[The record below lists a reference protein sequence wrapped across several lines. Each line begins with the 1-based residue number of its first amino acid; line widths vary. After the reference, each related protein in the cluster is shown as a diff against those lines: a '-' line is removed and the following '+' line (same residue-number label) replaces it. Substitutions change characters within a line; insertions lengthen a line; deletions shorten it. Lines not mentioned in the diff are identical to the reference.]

1 MLAVGIRSPSALDS
15 EEIERSMLTSSAKR
29 VLGITLALSFILMAV
44 SPMLASA
51 ATVPGGAKSGPYVNK
66 IVFKVITGAD
76 QEVLSL
82 LNSQIDLIGE
92 MVEPQFLAS
101 LQAAD
106 NIHVV
111 NVPRNGYGFITMK
124 CDKYPFNITG
134 FRRALAFAI
143 DKNAISDEVWA
154 GLSQPQDSCVP
165 RVNPYTIEGSMPYT
179 YYESN
184 MPLASQLL
192 NQSGFYD
199 TNADGWREAPN
210 GAVFKPVVVCSGST
224 AIAVSTATI
233 VVNTLKAL
241 HINAILNTGDFNTFY
256 IAAEHH
262 EDYDILFHGLSFTTY
277 DVDWLGYMF
286 WSGYAHEPFQNEPCW
301 SNATYDSWRDQLLH
315 STNYTLVYQAAQEM
329 QKIWIYNCPEIILY
343 ENTLLSAYRTDQ
355 YEGYVNDAMSGV
367 PSFWT
372 NYKVH
377 LQLAQG
383 GPFGGS
389 FRWSLPQDIDSFN
402 LLATTSA
409 YAWDVLNQMYDTLI
423 GRDYQGNDLPW
434 LASSWAVATHADDS
448 SVPSGHTRITFNMIQ
463 NATWSDGEPLTAD
476 DVAFSLNFYRDAPGN
491 PFGPYVKDMTAAY
504 AKTTYQL
511 VVEFSTV
518 SYWHLHA
525 CGYQTVIPKHFFLEH
540 GITTANWNTWTPN
553 PPTDDIVCSGP
564 FNITNYVRGEFC
576 EQTYN
581 PNYFY
586 GVAHTTTTT
595 TTTEAG
601 PNFTLAI
608 VAGAVG
614 AAVVILVGGYV
625 LMRQK

>member
-1 MLAVGIRSPSALDS
+1 MSAVRTGSLTALDS
-15 EEIERSMLTSSAKR
+15 EEIERSMLTSRAKR
-29 VLGITLALSFILMAV
+29 VLGITLALSFVLMAI
-44 SPMLASA
+44 SPIMGSA
-51 ATVPGGAKSGPYVNK
+51 ATVPGGAKTGPYVEK
-66 IVFKVITGAD
+66 IVFKVIVGGD

-82 LNSQIDLIGE
+82 LNSGIDLIGE
-92 MVEPQFLAS
+92 MVDPQFLAS

-124 CDKYPFNITG
+124 CDKYPFTITG
-134 FRRALAFAI
+134 LRRAIAFAV
-143 DKNAISDEVWA
+143 DKNAISDTVWA

-165 RVNPYTIEGSMPYT
+165 RVNPYSVEGSMPYT

-184 MPLASQLL
+184 MPLANQLL

-199 TNADGWREAPN
+199 INADGWREAPN
-210 GAVFKPVVVCSGST
+210 GALFKPVVVCSGSS
-224 AIAVSTATI
+224 AIAVATATV
-233 VVNTLKAL
+233 VVNTLKDL
-241 HINAILNTGDFNTFY
+241 HINAVLNSADFNTFY

-262 EDYDILFHGLSFTTY
+262 QDYDILFHGLSFYTY
-277 DVDWLGYMF
+277 DVDWLGYNF
-286 WSGYAHEPFQNEPCW
+286 WSGYVNEPFQNEPCW
-301 SNATYDSWRDQLLH
+301 ANSTYDSWRNQLLH

-329 QKIWIYNCPEIILY
+329 QKIFIYNCPEIILY
-343 ENTLLSAYRTDQ
+343 ENTLLSAYRTDKF
-355 YEGYVNDAMSGV
+355 EGYVNDAMHGV
-367 PSFWT
+367 PGFWT

-377 LQLAQG
+377 LQAAQG

-389 FRWSLPQDIDSFN
+389 FIWSLPQDIDSFN
-402 LLATTSA
+402 LMATTSA
-409 YAWDVLNQMYDTLI
+409 YAWNILAQMYDSLI
-423 GRDYQGNDLPW
+423 ATDSQGIDLPW
-434 LASSWAVATHADDS
+434 LASTWTVATHADDS

-463 NATWSDGEPLTAD
+463 NATWSDGQPLTAE

-491 PFGPYVKDMTAAY
+491 PFGPVLKDMTAAY
-504 AKTTYQL
+504 AKTTYQC

-525 CGYQTVIPKHFFLEH
+525 CGYQTIIPKHYFVSN
-540 GITTANWNTWTPN
+540 GILTTNWNTWN
-553 PPTDDIVCSGP
+553 PKPPSDLMVTSGP
-564 FNITNYVRGEFC
+564 FNVTNFVAGEFT

-581 PNYFY
+581 KNYFY
-586 GVAHTTTTT
+586 GVPHTVTTTTT
-595 TTTEAG
+595 PEAG
-601 PNFTLAI
+601 PNITLAI